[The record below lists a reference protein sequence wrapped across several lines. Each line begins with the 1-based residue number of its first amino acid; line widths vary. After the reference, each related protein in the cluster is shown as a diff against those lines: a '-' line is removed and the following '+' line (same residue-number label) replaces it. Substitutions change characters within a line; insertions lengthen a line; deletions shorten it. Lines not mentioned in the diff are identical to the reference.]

1 MLYHYRFLKSKSVHE
16 RKREENLQEGME
28 AETKKEIE
36 GEKEKERKRK
46 NKERPDTFFC
56 NECKA

>member
-1 MLYHYRFLKSKSVHE
+1 MKE
-16 RKREENLQEGME
+16 REENLQEGME

-56 NECKA
+56 NEYKA